1 MEFVGSLAR
10 PIMRP
15 LFKIPGRSAINC
27 AVAWV
32 GSGTMGIVLTNKEY
46 EDGFILRQAED
57 FNSEHMVCGCVY
69 CNSFIIN

>member
-1 MEFVGSLAR
+1 MEFVGS
-10 PIMRP
+10 
-15 LFKIPGRSAINC
+15 FKKADYEILLKSPEDLAINR

-46 EDGFILRQAED
+46 EDGYTKREGFQCNRFA
-57 FNSEHMVCGCVY
+57 VAY